1 MVQKMYIGIKIQRKI
16 NDLIKQVAE
25 TLGFNKSEYIREL
38 IISDLKKYG
47 LITLEIRKSLDLPED
62 LTEVKPI
69 G

>member
-1 MVQKMYIGIKIQRKI
+1 MYIGIKIQRKI